1 MQGNNNPLTL
11 GTESVKKL
19 LLRYA
24 IPSIVAMLSSSLY
37 NMIDSIFIGHGVG
50 AMAISGLAITMP
62 IMNVIAALGTLVS
75 VGGATL
81 MSVKMGQ
88 GDKKSAEYILSNV
101 LMLNV
106 IIGLCLTAAGV
117 IFLDDIL
124 YFFGASENTI
134 PYAREFMHIILSGTA
149 VTHVYLGL
157 NDMLR
162 ASGYP
167 GKAMGVILTAIAINC
182 VLNPLFIFGFGMGT
196 DGAACATWLSEAT
209 VLAIFKWGI
218 AGSAFATVIAQ
229 TVAMSI
235 ELVHFMR
242 KKHFIHF
249 ERKMFGLKAHIVKGI
264 FSIGVSPFLMN
275 ICASIVVIFI
285 NKSLMTYGGD
295 FYVGAYGIINRVLMV
310 FIMIVIGLNQ
320 GMQPIVGYNFG
331 ARKFD
336 RVARALR
343 YAIFAAV
350 AVTTSGFLMA
360 EIFPHLLANMFT
372 GDQELID
379 IASHGM
385 RIVLIMF
392 PIVGFQMV
400 TANFFQSIGKV
411 RKAILLSLTR
421 QMLFLVPLLII
432 LPRFMG
438 TLGVWISMPIAD
450 SLATVLAVFL
460 LTRQMKKFR
469 ENNDNDNNLKTKLI

>member
-167 GKAMGVILTAIAINC
+167 GKSMGVILTAIAINC
-182 VLNPLFIFGFGMGT
+182 VLNPLFIFG
-196 DGAACATWLSEAT
+196 
-209 VLAIFKWGI
+209 FKWGI

-242 KKHFIHF
+242 NKHFIHF

-360 EIFPHLLANMFT
+360 EIFPHLLVNMFT
-372 GDQELID
+372 SDQELID

>member
-182 VLNPLFIFGFGMGT
+182 VLNPLFIFGF
-196 DGAACATWLSEAT
+196 
-209 VLAIFKWGI
+209 KWGI

-242 KKHFIHF
+242 NKHFIHF

-372 GDQELID
+372 SDQELID

-469 ENNDNDNNLKTKLI
+469 ENNDDDNNLKTKLI

>member
-182 VLNPLFIFGFGMGT
+182 VLNPLFIFGF
-196 DGAACATWLSEAT
+196 
-209 VLAIFKWGI
+209 KWGI

-249 ERKMFGLKAHIVKGI
+249 ERKMFGLKAHIVKDI

>member
-88 GDKKSAEYILSNV
+88 GDKKSAEYILRNV

-182 VLNPLFIFGFGMGT
+182 VLNPLFIFGF
-196 DGAACATWLSEAT
+196 
-209 VLAIFKWGI
+209 KWGI

-242 KKHFIHF
+242 NKHFIHF

>member
-37 NMIDSIFIGHGVG
+37 NMTDSIFIGHGVG

-182 VLNPLFIFGFGMGT
+182 VLNPLFIFGF
-196 DGAACATWLSEAT
+196 
-209 VLAIFKWGI
+209 KWGI

-242 KKHFIHF
+242 NKHFIHF

>member
-157 NDMLR
+157 NDMFR

-182 VLNPLFIFGFGMGT
+182 VLNPLFIFG
-196 DGAACATWLSEAT
+196 
-209 VLAIFKWGI
+209 FKWGI

-438 TLGVWISMPIAD
+438 PLGVWISMPIAD

>member
-1 MQGNNNPLTL
+1 MRGNSCYNTFRYGRNPCLSRA
-11 GTESVKKL
+11 E
-19 LLRYA
+19 RY
-24 IPSIVAMLSSSLY
+24 VA
-37 NMIDSIFIGHGVG
+37 
-50 AMAISGLAITMP
+50 
-62 IMNVIAALGTLVS
+62 
-75 VGGATL
+75 
-81 MSVKMGQ
+81 
-88 GDKKSAEYILSNV
+88 
-101 LMLNV
+101 
-106 IIGLCLTAAGV
+106 
-117 IFLDDIL
+117 
-124 YFFGASENTI
+124 
-134 PYAREFMHIILSGTA
+134 
-149 VTHVYLGL
+149 
-157 NDMLR
+157 

-182 VLNPLFIFGFGMGT
+182 VLNPLFIFGF
-196 DGAACATWLSEAT
+196 
-209 VLAIFKWGI
+209 KWGI

-242 KKHFIHF
+242 NKHFIHF

-421 QMLFLVPLLII
+421 QMLFLVPASDY
-432 LPRFMG
+432 PAAFYGYSR
-438 TLGVWISMPIAD
+438 GVDKHAYR
-450 SLATVLAVFL
+450 
-460 LTRQMKKFR
+460 RQSGYGACRVPAHPPDEKIQGK
-469 ENNDNDNNLKTKLI
+469 

>member
-182 VLNPLFIFGFGMGT
+182 VLNPLFIFGF
-196 DGAACATWLSEAT
+196 
-209 VLAIFKWGI
+209 KWGI

-242 KKHFIHF
+242 NKHFIHF

-372 GDQELID
+372 SDQELID

>member
-182 VLNPLFIFGFGMGT
+182 VLNPLFIFGF
-196 DGAACATWLSEAT
+196 
-209 VLAIFKWGI
+209 KWGI

-235 ELVHFMR
+235 
-242 KKHFIHF
+242 
-249 ERKMFGLKAHIVKGI
+249 
-264 FSIGVSPFLMN
+264 
-275 ICASIVVIFI
+275 
-285 NKSLMTYGGD
+285 
-295 FYVGAYGIINRVLMV
+295 GA
-310 FIMIVIGLNQ
+310 FH
-320 GMQPIVGYNFG
+320 
-331 ARKFD
+331 
-336 RVARALR
+336 
-343 YAIFAAV
+343 
-350 AVTTSGFLMA
+350 A
-360 EIFPHLLANMFT
+360 EETFHTF
-372 GDQELID
+372 
-379 IASHGM
+379 
-385 RIVLIMF
+385 
-392 PIVGFQMV
+392 
-400 TANFFQSIGKV
+400 
-411 RKAILLSLTR
+411 
-421 QMLFLVPLLII
+421 
-432 LPRFMG
+432 
-438 TLGVWISMPIAD
+438 
-450 SLATVLAVFL
+450 
-460 LTRQMKKFR
+460 
-469 ENNDNDNNLKTKLI
+469 

>member
-182 VLNPLFIFGFGMGT
+182 VLNPLFIFGF
-196 DGAACATWLSEAT
+196 
-209 VLAIFKWGI
+209 KWGI

-242 KKHFIHF
+242 NKHFIHF

>member
-182 VLNPLFIFGFGMGT
+182 VLNPLFIFGF
-196 DGAACATWLSEAT
+196 
-209 VLAIFKWGI
+209 KWGI

-242 KKHFIHF
+242 KKYFIHF

>member
-182 VLNPLFIFGFGMGT
+182 VLNPLFIFG
-196 DGAACATWLSEAT
+196 
-209 VLAIFKWGI
+209 FKWGI

-469 ENNDNDNNLKTKLI
+469 ENNDNDNNFKTKLI

>member
-1 MQGNNNPLTL
+1 
-11 GTESVKKL
+11 
-19 LLRYA
+19 
-24 IPSIVAMLSSSLY
+24 
-37 NMIDSIFIGHGVG
+37 
-50 AMAISGLAITMP
+50 
-62 IMNVIAALGTLVS
+62 
-75 VGGATL
+75 
-81 MSVKMGQ
+81 
-88 GDKKSAEYILSNV
+88 
-101 LMLNV
+101 
-106 IIGLCLTAAGV
+106 
-117 IFLDDIL
+117 
-124 YFFGASENTI
+124 
-134 PYAREFMHIILSGTA
+134 MHIILSGTA

-182 VLNPLFIFGFGMGT
+182 VLNPLFIFGF
-196 DGAACATWLSEAT
+196 
-209 VLAIFKWGI
+209 KWGI

-242 KKHFIHF
+242 NKHFIHF

-264 FSIGVSPFLMN
+264 FSIGGSPFRMN

>member
-75 VGGATL
+75 VGGAAL
-81 MSVKMGQ
+81 MSVKRGQ

-182 VLNPLFIFGFGMGT
+182 VLNPLFIFG
-196 DGAACATWLSEAT
+196 
-209 VLAIFKWGI
+209 FKWGI

-438 TLGVWISMPIAD
+438 TLWVWISMPIAD

>member
-182 VLNPLFIFGFGMGT
+182 VLNPLFIFGF
-196 DGAACATWLSEAT
+196 
-209 VLAIFKWGI
+209 KWGI

-242 KKHFIHF
+242 NKHFIHF

-372 GDQELID
+372 SDQELID

-469 ENNDNDNNLKTKLI
+469 GNNDNDNNLKTKLI

>member
-182 VLNPLFIFGFGMGT
+182 VLNPLFIFGF
-196 DGAACATWLSEAT
+196 
-209 VLAIFKWGI
+209 KWGI

-360 EIFPHLLANMFT
+360 EIFPHLLANMCT

>member
-50 AMAISGLAITMP
+50 GMAISGLAITMP

-182 VLNPLFIFGFGMGT
+182 VLNPLFIFGF
-196 DGAACATWLSEAT
+196 
-209 VLAIFKWGI
+209 KWGI

-242 KKHFIHF
+242 NKHFIHF

>member
-182 VLNPLFIFGFGMGT
+182 VLNPLFIFG
-196 DGAACATWLSEAT
+196 
-209 VLAIFKWGI
+209 FKWGI

-438 TLGVWISMPIAD
+438 PLGVWISMPIAD

>member
-182 VLNPLFIFGFGMGT
+182 VLNPLFIFGF
-196 DGAACATWLSEAT
+196 
-209 VLAIFKWGI
+209 KWGI

-242 KKHFIHF
+242 NKHFIHF

-460 LTRQMKKFR
+460 LTPQMKKFR

>member
-182 VLNPLFIFGFGMGT
+182 ILNPLFIFG
-196 DGAACATWLSEAT
+196 
-209 VLAIFKWGI
+209 FKWGI

-242 KKHFIHF
+242 NKHFIHF